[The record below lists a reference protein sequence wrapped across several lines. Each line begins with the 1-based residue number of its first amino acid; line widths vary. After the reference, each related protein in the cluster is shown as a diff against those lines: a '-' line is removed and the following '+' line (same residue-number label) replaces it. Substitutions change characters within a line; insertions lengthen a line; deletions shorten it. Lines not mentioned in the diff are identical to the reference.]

1 MIIQCTSCEKKFNVP
16 DAAITASG
24 RLVQCSSCGNKWT
37 QYPIKQKSEIGETTP
52 KIVKKTP
59 AIKKVIPK
67 KKEAIRKS
75 PIPYSKEYME
85 QKWGTSLK
93 SYVEEKGLSKKVKTS
108 QKIKKTQ
115 KQKNLQNVA
124 SPSFGFFNYIIV
136 SSILFTFFVGIL
148 NFERTRLSR
157 KFPALEPYIDHFFE
171 SLNIFRIFILDFF
184 R

>member
-1 MIIQCTSCEKKFNVP
+1 
-16 DAAITASG
+16 
-24 RLVQCSSCGNKWT
+24 
-37 QYPIKQKSEIGETTP
+37 
-52 KIVKKTP
+52 
-59 AIKKVIPK
+59 
-67 KKEAIRKS
+67 
-75 PIPYSKEYME
+75 ME

-93 SYVEEKGLSKKVKTS
+93 NYVDEKGLSKKVKTS

-115 KQKNLQNVA
+115 KQKNLQKVA